1 MLHDPER
8 RALLLRAALLLGAG
22 ALPLGACRGS
32 CGRTPASTQAQSL
45 EPAAWATV
53 EAATARLIPTD
64 DLPGAR
70 EANVV
75 GFIDRQLAL
84 PHFAVFKDEFRV
96 GVGVLD
102 VLALAHAKSRFVAL
116 DVTGQDD
123 VLTALADGDG
133 SVHGF
138 DAAHFFDVLFTFTL
152 EGMFSDPVHGGNVD
166 QAGWRLLGYA
176 PGGPGPGHH
185 HG

>member
-1 MLHDPER
+1 MRHDPER
-8 RALLLRAALLLGAG
+8 RALLMRAALLVGAS
-22 ALPLGACRGS
+22 ALPVGACRSG
-32 CGRTPASTQAQSL
+32 CGRTPQRERAVTL
-45 EPAAWATV
+45 DAAGWATV
-53 EAATARLIPTD
+53 EAAAARILPTD

-84 PHFAVFKDEFRV
+84 PHFAVFKHEFLV

-102 VLALAHAKSRFVAL
+102 VLALAHAQLPFVQGTDDDR
-116 DVTGQDD
+116 DV
-123 VLTALADGDG
+123 VLTALSDGDG

-138 DAAHFFDVLFTFTL
+138 DAAHFFDVLFTFTI
-152 EGMFSDPVHGGNVD
+152 EGMFSDPVHGGNANQV
-166 QAGWRLLGYA
+166 GWQLLGYTPDA
-176 PGGPGPGHH
+176 PRPGHS

>member
-1 MLHDPER
+1 M
-8 RALLLRAALLLGAG
+8 LLRAALLVGAG
-22 ALPLGACRGS
+22 ALPFGACGKGCARAPGVA
-32 CGRTPASTQAQSL
+32 RAKSL
-45 EPAAWATV
+45 DPAAWATV
-53 EAATARLIPTD
+53 EAATARVIPTD

-84 PHFAVFKDEFRV
+84 PHFAVFKDEFQV

-102 VLALAHAKSRFVAL
+102 VLALAHAKARFVAL
-116 DVTGQDD
+116 DPTGQDE

-138 DAAHFFDVLFTFTL
+138 DAAHFFDVLFTLTL

-166 QAGWRLLGYA
+166 HAGWHLLGYA
-176 PGGPGPGHH
+176 PAGPGPGHH

>member
-1 MLHDPER
+1 MFV
-8 RALLLRAALLLGAG
+8 RAALLLGAG
-22 ALPLGACRGS
+22 ALPLGVLPLGACRTG
-32 CGRTPASTQAQSL
+32 CGRTRTAAQALAL

-84 PHFAVFKDEFRV
+84 PHFEVFKDEFRV

-102 VLALAHAKSRFVAL
+102 VLGLAHAKARFVAL
-116 DVTGQDD
+116 DALGQDD
-123 VLTALADGDG
+123 VLAALAGGDG

-152 EGMFSDPVHGGNVD
+152 EGMFSDPLYGGNAD

-176 PGGPGPGHH
+176 PDGPGPGHH